1 MDSYLPLSNDLVFKY
16 VFGTQE
22 QIRVLQAFLN
32 AILEPVLD
40 KKLVELTLENP
51 FNLQEALDEKLSI
64 LDIRARDESGRILNL
79 EIQVAKDVSYAKR
92 ALYYAC
98 RMHAQQLKSG
108 ESYEK
113 LSPVISIS
121 LMNWVWEHSAKLHSI
136 FRLKELESLKDFP
149 NYLEFHMIQL
159 PFLSERDPI
168 SQRTLLEKWLLLIA
182 KGEDYMSHPS
192 TDLEELLKIEGI
204 AEAVAAYEKCNSNK
218 EMRYLIEAR
227 EKALRDQISR
237 ETQAKNEGLQQGLE
251 MGLQKGIEQGLQQGL
266 HKGLEGTLKTI
277 LQFYLDGDVNRE
289 KTEHRIKSLFG
300 QGHDELVQSYLDK
313 V

>member
-1 MDSYLPLSNDLVFKY
+1 MGHSVELAGF
-16 VFGTQE
+16 
-22 QIRVLQAFLN
+22 
-32 AILEPVLD
+32 VLD
-40 KKLVELTLENP
+40 Y
-51 FNLQEALDEKLSI
+51 
-64 LDIRARDESGRILNL
+64 RARDESGRILNL

-92 ALYYAC
+92 ALYYAY
-98 RMHAQQLKSG
+98 RMHSQQLKSG

-182 KGEDYMSHPS
+182 KGEDYMSHP
-192 TDLEELLKIEGI
+192 
-204 AEAVAAYEKCNSNK
+204 N
-218 EMRYLIEAR
+218 YLIEAR

-237 ETQAKNEGLQQGLE
+237 ETQAKNEGLKQGLE
-251 MGLQKGIEQGLQQGL
+251 KGLQQGL
-266 HKGLEGTLKTI
+266 LRGQLEGTLKTI
-277 LQFYLDGDVNRE
+277 LQFYLDGDLSRE
-289 KTEHRIKSLFG
+289 KTEQRIKSLFG